1 MIDEQ
6 ETICSRGTTFSW
18 LLNLDSMLMV
28 WKYMKELKEE
38 E

>member
-1 MIDEQ
+1 MIGEQ
-6 ETICSRGTTFSW
+6 ETLCSLETTFSW

-28 WKYMKELKEE
+28 WKYMKEFEE